1 MTECCIEKQQWEEAK
16 NQIKSLLEFKPAKEV
31 CLLMAKIEEGYSGDP
46 QKINAWI
53 SRSNLGKLSKIWV
66 CHISGISQTQWTS
79 VSKGGYFN
87 TLEWKYSS
95 NFQELQGPG
104 LEINSIDYIEA

>member
-1 MTECCIEKQQWEEAK
+1 M
-16 NQIKSLLEFKPAKEV
+16 S
-31 CLLMAKIEEGYSGDP
+31 KIEEGETGDP

-66 CHISGISQTQWTS
+66 CQISNISQIQWTS

-87 TLEWKYSS
+87 TLEWRYT
-95 NFQELQGPG
+95 NNDFR
-104 LEINSIDYIEA
+104 ITRFRI